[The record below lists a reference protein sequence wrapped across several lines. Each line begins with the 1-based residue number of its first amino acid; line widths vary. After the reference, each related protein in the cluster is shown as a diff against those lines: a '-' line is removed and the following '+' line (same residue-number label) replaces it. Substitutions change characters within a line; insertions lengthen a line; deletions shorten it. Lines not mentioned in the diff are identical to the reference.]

1 LYQPSEGKNNFESPA
16 LPLINESKD
25 RTFEAS
31 FPVNKHRGKHSR
43 FPISKI
49 KKAVLTWEQR
59 DPQFSCLTL
68 TEFLGQEFGSGP
80 DGVLLMAPATFYDW
94 RRRILRDLEFQKK
107 RKLKDLEVDI

>member
-1 LYQPSEGKNNFESPA
+1 M
-16 LPLINESKD
+16 
-25 RTFEAS
+25 
-31 FPVNKHRGKHSR
+31 
-43 FPISKI
+43 
-49 KKAVLTWEQR
+49 LTWEQR

-94 RRRILRDLEFQKK
+94 RRRILRDLELQKK